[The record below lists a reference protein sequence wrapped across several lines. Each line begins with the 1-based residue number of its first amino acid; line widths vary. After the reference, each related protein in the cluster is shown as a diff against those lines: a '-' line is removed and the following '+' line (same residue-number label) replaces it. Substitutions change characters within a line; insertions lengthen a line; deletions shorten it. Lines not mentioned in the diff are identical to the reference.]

1 LKPAAKRAPGT
12 PPRTF
17 RSAAAFRTW
26 LEQSHRSS
34 KELVVRCFK
43 VAASARGITY
53 AEALHEALCF
63 GWIDGVRRSHDEV
76 SFTIRFT
83 PRKGGSIWSLVNVAK
98 AEMLI
103 REGRMAPAGLAA
115 FKARDPAQSG
125 LYSFERA
132 PTPLPPAYVQRFK
145 ARRGAWE
152 WFQSRPPGYRRTA
165 THWVLS
171 AKRPETRDRR
181 LAELIADSAA
191 GRKIKALARPGE
203 R

>member
-1 LKPAAKRAPGT
+1 MPASKD
-12 PPRTF
+12 PRIF
-17 RSAAAFRTW
+17 GSAAAFRTW
-26 LEQSHRSS
+26 LARSHRTST
-34 KELVVRCFK
+34 ELVVRCFK
-43 VAASARGITY
+43 TSASARGISY
-53 AEALHEALCF
+53 ADALHEALCF

-83 PRKGGSIWSLVNVAK
+83 PRKRGSIWSLVNVAK

-115 FKARDPAQSG
+115 FKARDPAQTG

-132 PTPLPPAYVQRFK
+132 PTPLPRAYVQRFK
-145 ARRGAWE
+145 AKPGAWE

-191 GRKIKALARPGE
+191 GRKIKPLARPGE